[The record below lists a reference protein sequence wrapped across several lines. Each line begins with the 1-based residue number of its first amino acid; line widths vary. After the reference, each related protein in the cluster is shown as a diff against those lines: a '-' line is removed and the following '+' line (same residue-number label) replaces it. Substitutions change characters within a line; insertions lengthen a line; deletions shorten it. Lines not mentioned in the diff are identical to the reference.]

1 MKRNSTGLCIRPV
14 CELGRGALSSVGCVF
29 CLLPAGGSCQAEVH
43 QNLSAVTREG
53 QNGSITCHYTTSN
66 FWNLRWF
73 RQLPG
78 GQPVSLLILVSD
90 GKQTKE
96 PNLTAELDKG
106 KQLSSLHI
114 RESQLGDAATYFC
127 AVETQ

>member
-1 MKRNSTGLCIRPV
+1 MWRPWQ
-14 CELGRGALSSVGCVF
+14 LFPR
-29 CLLPAGGSCQAEVH
+29 LLLLLVNIPWGSCQAEVH

-53 QNGSITCHYTTSN
+53 QNGSISCHYTASN
-66 FWNLRWF
+66 FWNLQWF

-90 GKQTKE
+90 EKQTKE

-106 KQLSSLHI
+106 KRLSSLHI

-127 AVETQ
+127 AVATQ

>member
-1 MKRNSTGLCIRPV
+1 HSPL
-14 CELGRGALSSVGCVF
+14 GCVF
-29 CLLPAGGSCQAEVH
+29 SLLPLGGSCQAEVH
-43 QNLSAVTREG
+43 QNLSAVTLEG
-53 QNGSITCHYTTSN
+53 QNGSISCHYKTSN
-66 FWNLRWF
+66 FGSLQWF

-78 GQPVSLLILVSD
+78 GQPVSLLVLVSN

-106 KQLSSLHI
+106 KKLSSLHI

-127 AVETQ
+127 AVATQ